1 MSQHRNKR
9 EAERSF
15 VDDIQRSL
23 SRFHGRAQWCLTYGD
38 GDCRVRTIPGLIPV
52 PCESR
57 SVLYLALVIVFH
69 AERDEDGRAWQVVV
83 DKYSYALCLNDDL
96 NAEIV
101 AWHWHPKMDSRS
113 LPHIHVQWKEGP
125 IDDFG
130 RVHFPTSQVTFE
142 QVLLFLMQDRRI
154 KAIPAASDAA
164 EYLEQKDARLG
175 KGLVWLPRWSE
186 TE

>member
-15 VDDIQRSL
+15 VEDIQRSL
-23 SRFHGRAQWCLTYGD
+23 SRFDRRAQWRLTYGD
-38 GDCRVRTIPGLIPV
+38 GDCTVATSPRLIPV
-52 PCESR
+52 SSESD
-57 SVLYLALVIVFH
+57 SVLFLAPVFAFH
-69 AERDEDGRAWQVVV
+69 AEREADRRAWQVVI
-83 DKYSYALCLNDDL
+83 DRYYYTLCRDDDL
-96 NAEIV
+96 TAEIV
-101 AWHWHPKMDSRS
+101 AWHWHPETDWW
-113 LPHIHVQWKEGP
+113 LPHIHVNWKEGP

-130 RVHFPTSQVTFE
+130 QVHFPTSRVTLE

-154 KAIPAASDAA
+154 KAVADGSDAA

-186 TE
+186 NE